1 MTGPPDASLPAPPP
15 GAHDAEA
22 FLTAFN
28 RIERELKRRTGLAD
42 HEGFKTAAHRF
53 AERHRWWRGDLE
65 AMLAFSDLRNVIVHD
80 RYERFAYLSIPSRDV
95 LNEIQAIHDRLV
107 APVRADEAFR
117 RDVVAVDV
125 ADPLSDVLATIRDRS
140 ITQFPVYDA
149 GAFVGLLT
157 GAGIVR
163 WLAATFDAPR
173 DASREP
179 ARETKRELRGA
190 FGARTVADVLA
201 VRKDRR
207 DWIFVARDVP
217 ALEVVEAFVEAPRLE
232 AVLITEHGRSDQGL
246 LGIATTSDAAA
257 WRDELP

>member
-1 MTGPPDASLPAPPP
+1 MTAPADDRPEGPPP
-15 GAHDAEA
+15 GTHEAEE

-28 RIERELKRRTGLAD
+28 RIERELKRRTGVAD

-53 AERHRWWRGDLE
+53 ADRHRWWRGDLE

-80 RYERFAYLSIPSRDV
+80 RYERFAYLSIPSQDV
-95 LNEIQAIHDRLV
+95 LNEIRAIHDRLV
-107 APVRADEAFR
+107 TPVRADEAFR

-125 ADPLSDVLATIRDRS
+125 SDRLADVLATIRDRS

-149 GAFVGLLT
+149 GAFEGLLT
-157 GAGIVR
+157 AAGIVR
-163 WLAATFDAPR
+163 WLAATFDAPSEPPR
-173 DASREP
+173 DPSDGP
-179 ARETKRELRGA
+179 LGA
-190 FGARTVADVLA
+190 IAGRTVADVLA
-201 VRKDRR
+201 VQKDRR

-217 ALEVVEAFVEAPRLE
+217 ALEVVEAFVDAPRLE
-232 AVLITEHGRSDQGL
+232 AVLITEHGRHDQGL

>member
-1 MTGPPDASLPAPPP
+1 MTAPADDRPEGPPP
-15 GAHDAEA
+15 GAHDAEE

-28 RIERELKRRTGLAD
+28 RIERELKRRTGVAD

-53 AERHRWWRGDLE
+53 ADRHRWWRGDLE

-95 LNEIQAIHDRLV
+95 LNEIRAIHDRLV
-107 APVRADEAFR
+107 TPVRADEAFR

-125 ADPLSDVLATIRDRS
+125 SDRLTDVLATIRDRS
-140 ITQFPVYDA
+140 IVQFPVYDA
-149 GAFVGLLT
+149 GVFEGLLT
-157 GAGIVR
+157 AVGIVR
-163 WLAATFDAPR
+163 WLAATSEH
-173 DASREP
+173 ASEHADEP
-179 ARETKRELRGA
+179 ATP
-190 FGARTVADVLA
+190 FGSSTVADVLDA
-201 VRKDRR
+201 QKDRR

-217 ALEVVEAFVEAPRLE
+217 ALEVVEAFVDAPRLE
-232 AVLITEHGRSDQGL
+232 AVLITEHGRDDQGL

>member
-1 MTGPPDASLPAPPP
+1 MTGPPDASSPAPPP

-42 HEGFKTAAHRF
+42 HDGFKTAAHRF

-149 GAFVGLLT
+149 GAFEGLLT
-157 GAGIVR
+157 AAGIVR
-163 WLAATFDAPR
+163 WLAATFDAPG
-173 DASREP
+173 EP
-179 ARETKRELRGA
+179 ARDAAGERYGTVG
-190 FGARTVADVLA
+190 GRTVADVLA

-217 ALEVVEAFVEAPRLE
+217 ALEVVEAFVDAPRLE

>member
-1 MTGPPDASLPAPPP
+1 MTAPADDRPRDPPP
-15 GAHDAEA
+15 GTHDAEE

-53 AERHRWWRGDLE
+53 ADRHRWWRGDLE

-95 LNEIQAIHDRLV
+95 LNEIRAIHDRLV
-107 APVRADEAFR
+107 TPVRADEAFR
-117 RDVVAVDV
+117 REVVAVDRG
-125 ADPLSDVLATIRDRS
+125 DRLPDVLETIRDRS
-140 ITQFPVYDA
+140 IIQFPVYDE

-157 GAGIVR
+157 AAGIVR
-163 WLAATFDAPR
+163 WLASINEPGH
-173 DASREP
+173 EP
-179 ARETKRELRGA
+179 AA
-190 FGARTVADVLA
+190 PFASSTVADVLG
-201 VRKDRR
+201 VQKDRR
-207 DWIFVARDVP
+207 DWLFVARDVP
-217 ALEVVEAFVEAPRLE
+217 ALEVVEAFVDAPRLE
-232 AVLITEHGRSDQGL
+232 AVLITEHGRDDQGL

>member
-1 MTGPPDASLPAPPP
+1 MTAPADDSTRDPPS

-22 FLTAFN
+22 FLTTFN

-53 AERHRWWRGDLE
+53 ADRHRWWRGDLE

-80 RYERFAYLSIPSRDV
+80 RYERFAYLSIPSREV
-95 LNEIQAIHDRLV
+95 LNEIHAIHDRLV
-107 APVRADEAFR
+107 APLRADEAFR
-117 RDVVAVDV
+117 RDVIAVDV
-125 ADPLSDVLATIRDRS
+125 ADPLAAVLATIRDRS

-149 GAFVGLLT
+149 GAFEGLLT
-157 GAGIVR
+157 AAGIVR

-173 DASREP
+173 ETPDGASEAP
-179 ARETKRELRGA
+179 SGPIAG
-190 FGARTVADVLA
+190 RTVADVLA

-217 ALEVVEAFVEAPRLE
+217 ALEVVEAFVDAPRLE
-232 AVLITEHGRSDQGL
+232 AVLITEHGRHDQGL

>member
-1 MTGPPDASLPAPPP
+1 MTAPVDDSSHAPPP
-15 GAHDAEA
+15 GARDAEE

-53 AERHRWWRGDLE
+53 ADRHRWWRGDLE

-80 RYERFAYLSIPSRDV
+80 RYERFAYLSIPSQDV
-95 LNEIQAIHDRLV
+95 LNEIGAIHDRLV
-107 APVRADEAFR
+107 EPVRADEAFR
-117 RDVVAVDV
+117 RDVVAVDM

-149 GAFVGLLT
+149 GAFEGLLT
-157 GAGIVR
+157 AAGIVR
-163 WLAATFDAPR
+163 WLAATFDAPQ
-173 DASREP
+173 EP
-179 ARETKRELRGA
+179 PHDLAQEPLRA
-190 FGARTVADVLA
+190 FAARTVADVLT
-201 VRKDRR
+201 VQKDRR

-217 ALEVVEAFVEAPRLE
+217 ALEVVEAFIDAPRLE
-232 AVLITEHGRSDQGL
+232 AVLITEHGRHDQGL

>member
-149 GAFVGLLT
+149 GAFEGLLT
-157 GAGIVR
+157 AAGIVR
-163 WLAATFDAPR
+163 WLAATFDAPGEPSR
-173 DASREP
+173 DAPGERYGTV
-179 ARETKRELRGA
+179 AG
-190 FGARTVADVLA
+190 RTVADVLA

-217 ALEVVEAFVEAPRLE
+217 ALEVVEAFVDAPRLE